1 MQQNIRQTDI
11 LIELEQLCQ
20 TPGYIFVIAYL
31 SFASNTNPVDAKY
44 NLARNEIALLIR
56 LMLKKELTI
65 TFNESLINNNI
76 ERTVE
81 LLSNLHTSLNDEM
94 WTDKFTELAKYI
106 QNDKKSD
113 IQNLNDSYPDFK
125 EPVFYAGD
133 YAYDFQYRDFAVER
147 YRNDNYWIIDNK
159 GFDVVSARNI
169 IHALKKIYTK
179 KIAKLLELVAISQRE
194 MDLARILDCF
204 SFTLEELTTESGSN
218 SDIINKVLQAFS
230 LSVPCSSKFEKIGD
244 YNEAI
249 SHPIIPV
256 TNNGYILFQVYNL
269 AESFY
274 QSPMFWMRKDT
285 KYIEIANK
293 NRGYFTEN
301 FAASCIERVLGK
313 ECIYKDVK
321 IYDGNDV
328 ITDIDVLAIYADRA
342 VIIQAKSKG
351 LTELAKQGDIIK
363 IKKDFQKAIQDA
375 YNQGVKC
382 AESLDKKNLLFKD
395 SLGNN
400 INVGREYREI
410 FIICVTSEY
419 YPSLN
424 FQVHE
429 FLQKQKT
436 GTIHFPY
443 IIDIFCLDTLCEMLN
458 NPLYFF
464 SFLNRRV
471 TYDKKIMCENELAIL
486 ADHLKNN
493 LYFRDKDDTVLLIED
508 TQELDKAM
516 TLRREFG
523 DVNAMPKGIL
533 TAFHGTILGK
543 IIDQISDK
551 KIDEIL
557 DFGYVLLDNP
567 NLINKI
573 SENIEKTM
581 LSFNKDGKV
590 HDFTV
595 VFNELTFFIGNPTED
610 ALKKMKYYCTIK
622 KYQQKSDK
630 WFGCFLSKE
639 YTIEAIFI
647 QENKWMY
654 SEEMNQHLKKSPL
667 RPRKMIVNQTGR
679 NDPCLC
685 GSGIKYK
692 KCCLN
697 KQ

>member
-1 MQQNIRQTDI
+1 MQQNISQTDI

-31 SFASNTNPVDAKY
+31 AFSNNFAKLDPNSIYHT
-44 NLARNEIALLIR
+44 RNEIALLIR
-56 LMLKKELTI
+56 LMLKNKLDIPISIDEKMINDNIGKTI
-65 TFNESLINNNI
+65 
-76 ERTVE
+76 E
-81 LLSNLHTSLNDEM
+81 LLSKLHISFFHGLD
-94 WTDKFTELAKYI
+94 Y
-106 QNDKKSD
+106 
-113 IQNLNDSYPDFK
+113 K

-133 YAYDFQYRDFAVER
+133 YAYDFQYRDFGAER
-147 YRNDNYWIIDNK
+147 YRNDDNWIIDNK
-159 GFDVVSARNI
+159 GFDITSARNI

-179 KIAKLLELVAISQRE
+179 KITKLLELVAISQRE

-204 SFTLEELTTESGSN
+204 SFTLEELTAESGCN
-218 SDIINKVLQAFS
+218 SDIINKVLEAFS
-230 LSVPCSSKFEKIGD
+230 LSVPCGSKFEKIGD

-274 QSPMFWMRKDT
+274 QSPMFWMRKDQ
-285 KYIEIANK
+285 KYIEKANK
-293 NRGYFTEN
+293 NRGHFTED

-321 IYDGNDV
+321 IYDGNNV

-351 LTELAKQGDIIK
+351 LTELAKQGDIAE

-382 AESLDKKNLLFKD
+382 AESLDKKNLVFKD

-436 GTIHFPY
+436 DTIHFPY
-443 IIDIFCLDTLCEMLN
+443 IIDIFCLDALCEMLN

-493 LYFRDKDDTVLLIED
+493 LYFSDKDDIVLLIED

-567 NLINKI
+567 NLINEI

-595 VFNELTFFIGNPTED
+595 VFNEYGLTFFIGNPTED
-610 ALKKMKYYCTIK
+610 ALKNMKYYCTIK

-654 SEEMNQHLKKSPL
+654 SEEMNQHLKKSSL

-685 GSGIKYK
+685 SSGIKYK

>member
-1 MQQNIRQTDI
+1 MQQNISQTDI

-20 TPGYIFVIAYL
+20 KPGYIFVIAYL
-31 SFASNTNPVDAKY
+31 SFTSNINITVDAKY
-44 NLARNEIALLIR
+44 NRARNEIALLIR
-56 LMLKKELTI
+56 LMLKSELIMMPSKNIISDDVEKTI
-65 TFNESLINNNI
+65 EILDK
-76 ERTVE
+76 
-81 LLSNLHTSLNDEM
+81 LHKCLNDEM
-94 WTDKFTELAKYI
+94 WQDKF
-106 QNDKKSD
+106 QD
-113 IQNLNDSYPDFK
+113 IVNIIKNKAIPPKDLNKFSDFK
-125 EPVFYAGD
+125 EPIFYAAD

-147 YRNDNYWIIDNK
+147 YKRDDAWIVKEK
-159 GFDVVSARNI
+159 GFNISDAQKVVYAIKEIFASKLHILSGYQDEANFMHFLRCF
-169 IHALKKIYTK
+169 TFD
-179 KIAKLLELVAISQRE
+179 LLEIVDKSG
-194 MDLARILDCF
+194 C
-204 SFTLEELTTESGSN
+204 SVELTTN
-218 SDIINKVLQAFS
+218 ILKAFS
-230 LSVPCSSKFEKIGD
+230 LEIPCKSEFEKIGD
-244 YNEAI
+244 RNEAL
-249 SHPIIPV
+249 SNPIIPLG
-256 TNNGYILFQVYNL
+256 NNKYAIFQLYSL
-269 AESFY
+269 SESIY
-274 QSPMFWMRKDT
+274 QSPIYWMRKDQ
-285 KYIEIANK
+285 KYIENANK
-293 NRGYFTEN
+293 NRGHFTED

-321 IYDGNDV
+321 IYDGNNV

-351 LTELAKQGDIIK
+351 LTELAKQGDIAE

-382 AESLDKKNLLFKD
+382 AESLDKKNLVFKD

-436 GTIHFPY
+436 DTIHFPY

-493 LYFRDKDDTVLLIED
+493 LYFSDKDDTVLIEED

-567 NLINKI
+567 NLINEI

-590 HDFTV
+590 HDFTM
-595 VFNELTFFIGNPTED
+595 VFNEYGLTFFIGNPTED

-654 SEEMNQHLKKSPL
+654 SEEMNQHLKKSSL

-697 KQ
+697 K

>member
-1 MQQNIRQTDI
+1 MLDDVEG
-11 LIELEQLCQ
+11 L
-20 TPGYIFVIAYL
+20 
-31 SFASNTNPVDAKY
+31 VD
-44 NLARNEIALLIR
+44 
-56 LMLKKELTI
+56 
-65 TFNESLINNNI
+65 
-76 ERTVE
+76 
-81 LLSNLHTSLNDEM
+81 
-94 WTDKFTELAKYI
+94 TEV
-106 QNDKKSD
+106 D
-113 IQNLNDSYPDFK
+113 
-125 EPVFYAGD
+125 GD
-133 YAYDFQYRDFAVER
+133 VD
-147 YRNDNYWIIDNK
+147 W
-159 GFDVVSARNI
+159 
-169 IHALKKIYTK
+169 L
-179 KIAKLLELVAISQRE
+179 
-194 MDLARILDCF
+194 
-204 SFTLEELTTESGSN
+204 
-218 SDIINKVLQAFS
+218 
-230 LSVPCSSKFEKIGD
+230 
-244 YNEAI
+244 
-249 SHPIIPV
+249 
-256 TNNGYILFQVYNL
+256 
-269 AESFY
+269 
-274 QSPMFWMRKDT
+274 
-285 KYIEIANK
+285 
-293 NRGYFTEN
+293 
-301 FAASCIERVLGK
+301 VLG
-313 ECIYKDVK
+313 DVE
-321 IYDGNDV
+321 GEV
-328 ITDIDVLAIYADRA
+328 DIDVLAIYTDRA

-351 LTELAKQGDIIK
+351 LTELAKQGDIAE

-382 AESLDKKNLLFKD
+382 AESLDKKNLVFKD

-436 GTIHFPY
+436 DTIHFPY

-493 LYFRDKDDTVLLIED
+493 LYFNERFDKIMLEED

-551 KIDEIL
+551 KIDKIL

-595 VFNELTFFIGNPTED
+595 VFNEYGLTFFIGNPTED
-610 ALKKMKYYCTIK
+610 ALKKMKYYCAIK

-647 QENKWMY
+647 
-654 SEEMNQHLKKSPL
+654 
-667 RPRKMIVNQTGR
+667 PRKMIVNQSGR

>member
-1 MQQNIRQTDI
+1 M
-11 LIELEQLCQ
+11 
-20 TPGYIFVIAYL
+20 IAYL
-31 SFASNTNPVDAKY
+31 SFTSNTNIPVDAKY
-44 NLARNEIALLIR
+44 NRARNEIALLIR
-56 LMLKKELTI
+56 LMLKSELIMMPSKNIISDDVEKTI
-65 TFNESLINNNI
+65 EILDK
-76 ERTVE
+76 
-81 LLSNLHTSLNDEM
+81 LHKCLNDEM
-94 WTDKFTELAKYI
+94 WQDKF
-106 QNDKKSD
+106 QD
-113 IQNLNDSYPDFK
+113 IVNIIKNKAILPKDLNKFSDFK
-125 EPVFYAGD
+125 EPIFYAAD

-147 YRNDNYWIIDNK
+147 YKRDDAWIVKEK
-159 GFDVVSARNI
+159 GFNISDAQKVVYAIKEIFASKLHILSGYQDEANFM
-169 IHALKKIYTK
+169 HFLWCFTFD
-179 KIAKLLELVAISQRE
+179 LLEIVDKSG
-194 MDLARILDCF
+194 C
-204 SFTLEELTTESGSN
+204 SVELTTN
-218 SDIINKVLQAFS
+218 ILKAFS
-230 LSVPCSSKFEKIGD
+230 LEIPCKSEFEKIGD
-244 YNEAI
+244 RNEAL
-249 SHPIIPV
+249 SNPIIPLG
-256 TNNGYILFQVYNL
+256 NNKYAIFQLYSL
-269 AESFY
+269 SESIY
-274 QSPMFWMRKDT
+274 QSPIYWMRKDQ
-285 KYIEIANK
+285 KYIENANK
-293 NRGYFTEN
+293 NRGHFTEN

-321 IYDGNDV
+321 IYDGNNV

-351 LTELAKQGDIIK
+351 LTELAKQGDIAE

-382 AESLDKKNLLFKD
+382 AESLDKKNLVFKD

-493 LYFRDKDDTVLLIED
+493 LYFSDKDDTVLIEED

-573 SENIEKTM
+573 SENIKEIM
-581 LSFNKDGKV
+581 LLFYQDGKL
-590 HDFTV
+590 HDRSFP
-595 VFNELTFFIGNPTED
+595 FNEYWLTFFIGNPTED
-610 ALKKMKYYCTIK
+610 ALENMKYYCTIK

-654 SEEMNQHLKKSPL
+654 SEEMNQHLKKSSL

-685 GSGIKYK
+685 GSRIKYK

-697 KQ
+697 K